1 MARTKTKQPAD
12 PGLAQSGERIV
23 GLAIRQPV
31 TVCMLFL
38 SIVVMGLIAVM
49 RIPLMLVPQLDAPVM
64 YVQAD
69 YNNAPPSQILES
81 ITRPIEEALAT
92 VPGVQRMSSRSARN
106 GMFIQI
112 WCGMG
117 AETSIIRAEIREK
130 IEQIRDTLPDDLRQI
145 RIRNFSTDEIPVLE
159 GTLTANR
166 DLRTEFEF
174 LDGHIKKPLE
184 RIPGVGNVELWGTD
198 KKQVDIYLRIDD
210 IKRHG
215 VDVGRLFRALDGS
228 NMNLSLGR
236 IADGGNRYSAVARGA
251 IESVDEIAQFPVGQH
266 GLVLGDVAEVVIDQ
280 RPRNQGRHQNGS
292 YAVGLAIQ
300 KASQANV
307 VETVDHIEAAF
318 DEWRKDASLDGLTVR
333 WWHNSGEEI
342 RKVLNELLKAGSIGA
357 ILAIVVLFAFLRRL
371 DASMAIGFAIPFSV
385 LTAIGFLYFN
395 GNSLNTMSMIGL
407 MLAAGMLVDNAV
419 VVLES
424 IFQKIEQGLSPSL
437 ASRRGAG
444 EVTIAVIASTSTT
457 MIIFVP
463 LVFDSKSQISI
474 LLGHVG
480 ISIIFALLCS
490 LFISLTLIPL
500 VASRILKD
508 DEHGHSRL
516 DRKLWTAI
524 SAPFRW
530 VRVRPR
536 RNAHAPSKRNLAAVY
551 VRVVGWHLD
560 RRYAIGLVAVPIVL
574 GFAGWALVEVV
585 PDNSPTANT
594 VSSIRIGYEFSESYH
609 YAKIESDYV
618 NRVEDLLH
626 ANMER
631 FKLKST
637 SSAYGNNW
645 AWTRAFLDTDRAG
658 PDDVAAIRE
667 AIGKELP
674 ELPGARIKLGREE
687 GNDRNWINV
696 NIYGD
701 SPSTLAELTV
711 RAREA
716 LLAQEDVSE
725 VHADLAGETGEVQ
738 VRLRRDL
745 ARKFNVSPSV
755 VSQVLSITVRSRR
768 MRSYRTPEGE
778 VDIWIGIDPDDMQ
791 SVEDLRSIIVGSD
804 PDGQEVLLGN
814 VADIRIDRVP
824 SHVKR
829 ENRRTYSEIHIGYKG
844 ERIEDGRAIVTDVL
858 DSLPYEAGYG
868 WTFGF
873 WTQQQNEDVQS
884 FLFSM
889 MLALVL
895 VYFVMAALFESVLH
909 PFAIMLSLPFSLVG
923 IVLFLLLTGTPF
935 NSMAQVGSIILIG
948 IVVNNG
954 IVLVNHIN
962 NLRRGGTARR
972 EAILRGCNERLR
984 PICMTASTTI
994 VGLLPLAMGDANMMG
1009 MNYFPL
1015 ARTVIGGLLA
1025 STALTLVV
1033 LPTYYV
1039 ILDDF
1044 GRWLRRLWTTTNP
1057 TLRIEAAAGD

>member
-1 MARTKTKQPAD
+1 MNSTHQPAD
-12 PGLAQSGERIV
+12 PGLARMGEKIV

-31 TVCMLFL
+31 TVCMVFL
-38 SIVVMGLIAVM
+38 SIVVMGLIAVL

-64 YVQAD
+64 FVQAE
-69 YNNAPPSQILES
+69 YHNASPSQVLES

-92 VPGVQRMSSRSARN
+92 VSGVQRMSSRSTRS

-117 AETSIIRAEIREK
+117 AETAMIRAEIREK

-159 GTLTANR
+159 GTLTSNR
-166 DLRTEFEF
+166 DLRTEYEF
-174 LDGHIKKPLE
+174 LDARIKKPLE
-184 RIPGVGNVELWGTD
+184 RIQGVGNVDLWGTD

-210 IKRHG
+210 VKRYG
-215 VDVGRLFRALDGS
+215 VDVGRLFRSLDGS
-228 NMNLSLGR
+228 NRNLSLGR
-236 IADGGNRYSAVARGA
+236 IADGGNRYSAVAKGTLG
-251 IESVDEIAQFPVGQH
+251 SVDEISQFPVGQH
-266 GLVLGDVAEVVIDQ
+266 GLVLGDVADVVIDE

-300 KASQANV
+300 KTSQANV
-307 VETVDHIEAAF
+307 VETVDRIQAAF
-318 DEWRKDASLDGLTVR
+318 ERWKKDPSLDGLTVR

-342 RKVLNELLKAGSIGA
+342 RKVLNELLKAGSVGA
-357 ILAIVVLFAFLRRL
+357 ILAIIVLFVFLRRL

-419 VVLES
+419 VVLEA
-424 IFQKIEQGLSPSL
+424 IFQELEQGLSP
-437 ASRRGAG
+437 AQAARRGAG
-444 EVTIAVIASTSTT
+444 EVTIAVIAATSTT

-463 LVFDSKSQISI
+463 LVFDSESQISI

-500 VASRILKD
+500 VASKILRD
-508 DEHGHSRL
+508 RDHAYSRL
-516 DRKLWTAI
+516 DRGLWNAI
-524 SAPFRW
+524 SAPFRAMSAW
-530 VRVRPR
+530 FGFGRGGRRPR
-536 RNAHAPSKRNLAAVY
+536 TAGFSEQYLRLVS
-551 VRVVGWHLD
+551 WHLD
-560 RRYAIGLVAVPIVL
+560 RRYSIGFVVVPIIL
-574 GFAGWALVEVV
+574 GAAGWALVRFV
-585 PDNSPTANT
+585 PNNSPTANT
-594 VSSIRIGYEFSESYH
+594 VSSVRIGYEFSESYH
-609 YAKIESDYV
+609 YAKIENDYV
-618 NRVEDLLH
+618 NKVEDLLH
-626 ANMER
+626 SNMER

-637 SSAYGNNW
+637 SSGYGNNW

-658 PDDVAAIRE
+658 PADVAAIRE
-667 AIGKELP
+667 AISRELP
-674 ELPGARIKLGREE
+674 ELPGARIQLGREE

-701 SPSTLAELTV
+701 SPTRLAELTA

-716 LLAQEDVSE
+716 LLAHEDISE

-745 ARKFNVSPSV
+745 ARKYNVSPSA
-755 VSQVLSITVRSRR
+755 VSQVLAITVRSSR
-768 MRSYRTPEGE
+768 MRSFRTSEGD
-778 VDIWIGIDPDDMQ
+778 VDIWIGIDPADMQ
-791 SVEDLRSIIVGSD
+791 SVEDLKAITVGSD
-804 PDGQEVLLGN
+804 QDGKEVLLGN
-814 VADIRIDRVP
+814 VADVQVDRIPTNVN
-824 SHVKR
+824 R
-829 ENRRTYSEIHIGYKG
+829 ENRRTYSEVHVGYGG
-844 ERIEDGRAIVTDVL
+844 ERKEDGRAIVTEVL
-858 DSLPYEAGYG
+858 DALPYEAGYG

-873 WTQQQNEDVQS
+873 WTKQQNQDVQS
-884 FLFSM
+884 FIFSM
-889 MLALVL
+889 VLALVL

-923 IVLFLLLTGTPF
+923 IVLFLMLTGTPF
-935 NSMAQVGSIILIG
+935 NSMAQVGMIILNG
-948 IVVNNG
+948 VVVNNG

-962 NLRRGGTARR
+962 NLRRGGMARR
-972 EAILRGCNERLR
+972 EAILRGCRERLR

-994 VGLLPLAMGDANMMG
+994 VGLVPLATGDANMMG

-1039 ILDDF
+1039 ILDDA
-1044 GRWLRRLWTTTNP
+1044 GRWLRRLWLDTNP
-1057 TLRIEAAAGD
+1057 SPQLESATGD